1 MVGYCHLK
9 RQWCKPEA
17 TGTACSYNRL
27 VTGDID
33 KNIFLAFPIKLLS
46 IFPNR
51 WEALTCTGN
60 TSVARRT
67 SSGRRWRS
75 QKSPESL
82 LLQTSSLPRLASWSS
97 SSSSSS
103 SLCVNFQMGE
113 ELERYKLEWVVTS
126 STPVLQFRVEWK
138 MVGREKSEWQSE
150 IVEVR
155 KKILLHVL
163 GNL

>member
-1 MVGYCHLK
+1 M
-9 RQWCKPEA
+9 
-17 TGTACSYNRL
+17 
-27 VTGDID
+27 
-33 KNIFLAFPIKLLS
+33 
-46 IFPNR
+46 
-51 WEALTCTGN
+51 ALTE
-60 TSVARRT
+60 V
-67 SSGRRWRS
+67 SGKPAPANF
-75 QKSPESL
+75 KSPKVGNLVLIL
-82 LLQTSSLPRLASWSS
+82 LLIVL
-97 SSSSSS
+97 
-103 SLCVNFQMGE
+103 QMGE